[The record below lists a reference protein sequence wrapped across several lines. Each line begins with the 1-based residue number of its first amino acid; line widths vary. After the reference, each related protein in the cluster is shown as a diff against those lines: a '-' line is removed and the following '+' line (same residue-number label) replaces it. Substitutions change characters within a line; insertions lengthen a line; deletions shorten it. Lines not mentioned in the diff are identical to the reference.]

1 MMDIEAKFRTSAMG
15 YNKNDV
21 NAYIE
26 QTSEE
31 YQSKIKEK
39 DDELVKLR
47 NQIKEY
53 KSQIDDTSKKE
64 NESNDEKTKIAEV
77 LIKAQA
83 TAESIL
89 EEAKQSAIEE
99 KRKIEEDIEKE
110 REKLVDLKSE
120 LKKLRDTVTE
130 TLRTFEKEIND
141 IVEEG

>member
-1 MMDIEAKFRTSAMG
+1 MDIEAKFRTSAMG

>member
-1 MMDIEAKFRTSAMG
+1 MDIEAKFRTSAMG

-31 YQSKIKEK
+31 YQTKIKEK

-53 KSQIDDTSKKE
+53 KSQVDDSSKKTTE
-64 NESNDEKTKIAEV
+64 NNDEKTKIAEV

-83 TAESIL
+83 TAESIVD
-89 EEAKQSAIEE
+89 EAKKSAIEE

-110 REKLVDLKSE
+110 RERFVDLKSE
-120 LKKLRDTVTE
+120 LKKFKDTIAVT
-130 TLRTFEKEIND
+130 LKAFEKEISEF
-141 IVEEG
+141 VEEQ

>member
-15 YNKNDV
+15 YNKSDV

-26 QTSEE
+26 QLSEE
-31 YQSKIKEK
+31 YQSKTKEK

-47 NQIKEY
+47 NQMKEY
-53 KSQIDDTSKKE
+53 KTQIEDHSKKANE
-64 NESNDEKTKIAEV
+64 NSDEKSKIAEV

-89 EEAKQSAIEE
+89 EEAKQAAIEE

-110 REKLVDLKSE
+110 RERLVDIKSE
-120 LKKLRDTVTE
+120 LKILKDTVAQ
-130 TLRTFEKEIND
+130 TLKSFEKEIGEFVQD
-141 IVEEG
+141 

>member
-47 NQIKEY
+47 NQLKEY
-53 KSQIDDTSKKE
+53 KSQIEDTSKKE
-64 NESNDEKTKIAEV
+64 TENNDEKSKIADV

-89 EEAKQSAIEE
+89 EEAKQSAIGE
-99 KRKIEEDIEKE
+99 KRKIEEEVEKE

-120 LKKLRDTVTE
+120 LKKLKDTVTE
-130 TLRTFEKEIND
+130 TLKTFEKEISD
-141 IVEEG
+141 IVEE

>member
-1 MMDIEAKFRTSAMG
+1 MDIEAKFRTSAMG

-31 YQSKIKEK
+31 YQTKIKEK

-47 NQIKEY
+47 NQLKEC
-53 KSQIDDTSKKE
+53 KTQIDDHSKKAT
-64 NESNDEKTKIAEV
+64 ESNDEKAKIAEV
-77 LIKAQA
+77 LIKAQT

-89 EEAKQSAIEE
+89 EDARKAAIEE

-110 REKLVDLKSE
+110 RERLVDLKSE
-120 LKKLRDTVTE
+120 IKKLKDTVKV
-130 TLRTFEKEIND
+130 TLKAFEKDINEFIQD
-141 IVEEG
+141 

>member
-15 YNKNDV
+15 YNKSDV

-26 QTSEE
+26 QLSEE
-31 YQSKIKEK
+31 YQSKTKEK
-39 DDELVKLR
+39 DDELVKIR

-53 KSQIDDTSKKE
+53 KTQIEDHSKKANE
-64 NESNDEKTKIAEV
+64 NSDEKSKIAEV

-89 EEAKQSAIEE
+89 EEAKQAAIEE

-110 REKLVDLKSE
+110 RERLVDIKSE
-120 LKKLRDTVTE
+120 LKILKDTVAQ
-130 TLRTFEKEIND
+130 TLKSFEKEIGEFVQD
-141 IVEEG
+141 